1 MEYDV
6 APVLHRI
13 GAFYFLYNTAPN
25 GDVRALDNGNSQ
37 IVYPGGDVSMICPD
51 GTVLPPFDAG
61 KSIIG
66 PWGIAIDGNDN
77 VWVANST
84 GRSIAQ
90 LCRVRTG
97 TCPPGFK
104 TGDPISPS
112 SGYVGGLQIITDVDI
127 DPAGNVWAANNWD
140 RPDEGFKKVP
150 DEALSTRWG
159 GNGAVVFFGL
169 AKPVRTPLIGPVE
182 AQ

>member
-66 PWGIAIDGNDN
+66 LWGIAIDGNDN

-90 LCRVRTG
+90 LCGVRAG
-97 TCPPGFK
+97 KPMPSNWPLRMIPVSLVALLSRAAHANKF
-104 TGDPISPS
+104 DP
-112 SGYVGGLQIITDVDI
+112 V
-127 DPAGNVWAANNWD
+127 AA
-140 RPDEGFKKVP
+140 
-150 DEALSTRWG
+150 
-159 GNGAVVFFGL
+159 
-169 AKPVRTPLIGPVE
+169 
-182 AQ
+182 